1 MGAMRRLRT
10 PELVGDLDP
19 VVLARWLFILVW
31 AFSAAN
37 ALHYLNRG
45 WLPHDVGTLGQP
57 AVRVLRGQWPQRDFD
72 DTYTG
77 GLALFDAL
85 GFRIL
90 GISAMTLRWLVFTV
104 YLAWV
109 PTVWYLTRRLAG
121 PVLAALATLLA
132 AAWTL
137 PMYAEGMPSWY
148 NLFLATFGAAALFRW
163 IEVRR
168 GRWLF
173 LAGLAGGLSLL
184 VKVIGLYYIA
194 GVLLY
199 LLFDALSPPVTGD
212 EGRGRGVHRGF
223 AIAAALVL
231 AAIVVA
237 LVARAMGAE
246 GTVRFAV
253 PAVAPSLAL
262 VGWAAWR
269 ARGRP
274 TAPWSRLVGTVAL
287 FGAGIALPVTVFL
300 VPYAAVGALGD
311 VYRGV
316 FVRPA
321 HRLSSAHWVGRWGH
335 GIGAGLAACTVL
347 WLFRPPR
354 RRNLLGT
361 VASAAVGLLLAGAL
375 VASSRSRVYLAL
387 WQMLWWLPPWIA
399 LAAGVRVL
407 ATKAPEERDR
417 KLFAIVAIW
426 GMISLV
432 EIPFAAPI
440 YYFFSAPL
448 IAVVAVALAGDG
460 PRVRRAWLLAVG
472 TLVLGFTVLRLN
484 PGFVLN
490 LGYRPE
496 HGRENVVLD
505 LTMAGGLRVDSA
517 DAHDYETLVRMVDAL
532 ADGPYIYATP
542 DCPEVYFL
550 TGKRN
555 PTPTLYEFLD
565 PRQNEASRI
574 LPELDS
580 TGVRV
585 VVINRNPYFSDPV
598 SPRLVAGLQKRYP
611 LARSVGRFLVVW
623 KAPPGSP
630 AHASPVGGR
639 AGTPPVKARH
649 AP

>member
-1 MGAMRRLRT
+1 MGAMRRFRMS
-10 PELVGDLDP
+10 ELAGDLDP
-19 VVLARWLFILVW
+19 AVLARWLFILVW

-85 GFRIL
+85 GFRVL
-90 GISAMTLRWLVFTV
+90 GISAMTLRWLVFAV

-109 PTVWYLTRRLAG
+109 PTVWYLTRRLTG

-168 GRWLF
+168 RRWLL
-173 LAGLAGGLSLL
+173 LAGVAGGLSLL
-184 VKVIGLYYIA
+184 VKVIGLYYVA

-199 LLFDALSPPVTGD
+199 LLFDALSPPAGGD
-212 EGRGRGVHRGF
+212 GRSDGRGRGVHRGF
-223 AIAAALVL
+223 AMAAGLAL

-246 GTVRFAV
+246 ALLRFGV
-253 PAVAPSLAL
+253 PAVVPSFAL

-274 TAPWSRLVGTVAL
+274 SASWGRLVGTVAL
-287 FGAGIALPVTVFL
+287 FGAGVAIPVVLFL
-300 VPYAAVGALGD
+300 APYAAVGALGD

-321 HRLSSAHWVGRWGH
+321 NRFSSAHWVGRWGH
-335 GIGAGLAACTVL
+335 GVGAALAACTVL

-354 RRNLLGT
+354 RRSAVGT
-361 VASAAVGLLLAGAL
+361 VASWAVGLLLAGAL
-375 VASSRSRVYLAL
+375 VASSRSHVYLAL
-387 WQMLWWLPPWIA
+387 WQTLWWLPPWVA
-399 LAAGVRVL
+399 LAAAIRVL
-407 ATKAPEERDR
+407 AMKAPQERDR
-417 KLFAIVAIW
+417 KLFAIVAVW

-448 IAVVAVALAGDG
+448 LVVVAVGLAGDG
-460 PRVRRAWLLAVG
+460 PRVRRGWLAAVG
-472 TLVLGFTVLRLN
+472 ALVLGFTVLRLN

-496 HGRENVVLD
+496 HGRQNVALD

-532 ADGPYIYATP
+532 AGGPYIYATP

-550 TGKRN
+550 SGKRN

-565 PRQNEASRI
+565 PRQNEPSRI

-580 TGVRV
+580 AGVRV
-585 VVINRNPYFSDPV
+585 VVINRNPYFSKPV
-598 SPRLVAGLQKRYP
+598 SPGLVAGLQKRYP

-623 KAPPGSP
+623 KAPAGRP
-630 AHASPVGGR
+630 AHAP
-639 AGTPPVKARH
+639 
-649 AP
+649 